1 MSKKDKEETRKKIEK
16 VMKSKGKALEAA
28 AAEIAPEFDYEK
40 AAEEIEAEEAA
51 ESIEAEEPM
60 EAAEPMPL
68 PPAEVSKSKY
78 PKPRKEYK
86 SRIGR
91 IFLSDNN
98 GRVLGAT
105 IVLLVFVL
113 VWNAV
118 YWMPLAEREEA
129 GKLVSLG
136 QHTQMG
142 AITVKTETREEKVK
156 AESLVI
162 LDPKLD
168 SGVQEK
174 TEGHDGKGVFA
185 YTTYCVN
192 DKEMFT
198 NRDLQEWIDEPV
210 DHVLHLGTSRTGHE
224 GTYVIK
230 GTFTANC
237 SAYWMGNNCRGA
249 SGGRCVYGTVAV
261 DRHKYSYGT
270 LFWIEGYGDAVAND
284 CGTSIKG
291 DKLDLWM
298 DSYAES
304 CRWGRRHMTT
314 YILEKR

>member
-1 MSKKDKEETRKKIEK
+1 MSKKDREETKKKIEK
-16 VMKSKGKALEAA
+16 VMKAKGEELEKAAD
-28 AAEIAPEFDYEK
+28 EIAPGFDYET

-51 ESIEAEEPM
+51 EPAEESSD
-60 EAAEPMPL
+60 AEPAPL

-86 SRIGR
+86 TAIGR
-91 IFLSDNN
+91 AFLSDNN

-113 VWNAV
+113 IWSAV
-118 YWMPLAEREEA
+118 YWMPLAEKEAAEE
-129 GKLVSLG
+129 LISLG

-142 AITVKTETREEKVK
+142 AITVKTETKEEMVK

-185 YTTYCVN
+185 YSTYCVSG
-192 DKEMFT
+192 KELLT

-261 DRHKYSYGT
+261 DRFKYSYGT